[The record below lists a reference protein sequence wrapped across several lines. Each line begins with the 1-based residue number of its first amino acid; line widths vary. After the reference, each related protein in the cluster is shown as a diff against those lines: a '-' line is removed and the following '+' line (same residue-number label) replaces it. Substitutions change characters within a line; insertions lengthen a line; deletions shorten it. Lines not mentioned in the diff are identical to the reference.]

1 MRRRS
6 EVKPPE
12 LFPTAPIPGVPS
24 LVEQSELDAKH
35 ADTERPPHPPHA
47 FEPPVLPRG
56 YSRICSW
63 VFDLPDPADACDKL
77 RNAIRPIKPSRLQ
90 HGELCDKLD
99 LAQEN
104 FVEASQLLANAKMS
118 VANYEIEAKLVLGPM
133 RDAASSELEDEKAKG
148 TRKKA
153 ITNDDIEHRMAT
165 LYPDQFLEI
174 EQNRNKLKHMV
185 AVLEDLRQAASE
197 RARDVRAIVSTSR
210 SV

>member
-6 EVKPPE
+6 EVTQAPETKP
-12 LFPTAPIPGVPS
+12 AA
-24 LVEQSELDAKH
+24 EQQTLPAAAHEH
-35 ADTERPPHPPHA
+35 ADTERPPSHQKE

-77 RNAIRPIKPSRLQ
+77 RQAIRPIKPSRLQ

-99 LAQEN
+99 IAQEN
-104 FVEASQLLANAKMS
+104 FVEASQLLANAKVA
-118 VANYEIEAKLVLGPM
+118 VANYEVEARLVLGPM
-133 RDAASSELEDEKAKG
+133 RDAASEELEDEKASGK
-148 TRKKA
+148 RKKA

-165 LYPDQFLEI
+165 LYPDQVMEI
-174 EQNRNKLKHMV
+174 EQSRNKLKHMV